1 MLTSREKKDLTIF
14 ISVTL
19 GLTIIMSLFIPKCY
33 EINGDAV
40 LFTNIQAY
48 FPMTGVI
55 IVLLYNMRK
64 KAFRLKSFF
73 ILFLSIS
80 GIAMCSGVA
89 TLFLDYNICMAIENM
104 ACRIGS
110 LLSLLLIFY
119 LSDPG
124 DKIRINIKKSTVKE
138 WITYTFLFLILL
150 LASIFLESILRI
162 MLGIDKENY
171 LAPIFTSSENIVK
184 IILALLISPI
194 NYVTCFITFLGEE
207 FGWRRFLQPLL
218 EKRYGMRLGVLIL
231 GTVWGIWHLPLSIYV
246 YSEKNW
252 NISFLSQIVLGISI
266 ATFLAYVYLKT
277 KNIWIVT
284 WLHYFYNLFSLTL
297 SDYLA
302 KDVES
307 VEKFVVSSIACLVCF
322 LPLLKSKIFR
332 DSAILEDMFIS

>member
-119 LSDPG
+119 LSDPFIWR
-124 DKIRINIKKSTVKE
+124 KHIRIFSVI
-138 WITYTFLFLILL
+138 
-150 LASIFLESILRI
+150 
-162 MLGIDKENY
+162 
-171 LAPIFTSSENIVK
+171 P
-184 IILALLISPI
+184 
-194 NYVTCFITFLGEE
+194 
-207 FGWRRFLQPLL
+207 
-218 EKRYGMRLGVLIL
+218 RLDF
-231 GTVWGIWHLPLSIYV
+231 H
-246 YSEKNW
+246 
-252 NISFLSQIVLGISI
+252 
-266 ATFLAYVYLKT
+266 
-277 KNIWIVT
+277 
-284 WLHYFYNLFSLTL
+284 
-297 SDYLA
+297 
-302 KDVES
+302 
-307 VEKFVVSSIACLVCF
+307 VSSQNITPKTATQQ
-322 LPLLKSKIFR
+322 
-332 DSAILEDMFIS
+332 M